1 MMEAEVFAQEL
12 EFEFRAGTDGGPG
25 MLTGPVVVYGDEAL
39 SLKGRER
46 MEPGFFTN
54 LDDKQIRAKVQ
65 HQRHQPIAANGR
77 GLTFRDSAKQLIA
90 ETRLPK
96 TTAGYELRE
105 YIQEGVYTGYSP
117 EFHARRESRESGT
130 FIRLLHK
137 GLMAGL
143 GIVDWPAF
151 PKSVIEVR
159 AASFLAEF
167 EGEVEYRQQGL
178 NGQFDYNRPEVV
190 ANAGRRRKELV
201 RPGAF
206 DFVLRDPTR
215 EVLLTL
221 GERADRP
228 LASRL
233 AGSLRLVD
241 SPEGLRF
248 EIDQLPDTSY
258 ARDFEA
264 LLNAGTLAYG
274 IRALY
279 RKPPPEA
286 VAPEDAEE
294 EIEDTADDA
303 EPGVTIGAINQ
314 AILTGLAIIP
324 RAPRGNPGDIEG
336 ATAKVPTESVAEA
349 RMVMPS
355 WLRYV

>member
-1 MMEAEVFAQEL
+1 MDAEVFAQEL

-25 MLTGPVVVYGDEAL
+25 MLVGPVVVYGDEAL

-46 MEPGFFTN
+46 MDPGFFTN
-54 LDDKQIRAKVQ
+54 LDDKQIRAKLQ

-117 EFHARRESRESGT
+117 EFLSRRESREPGT
-130 FIRLLHK
+130 FVRLLHK
-137 GLMAGL
+137 GLMDGL
-143 GIVDWPAF
+143 GIVDWPAY
-151 PKSVIEVR
+151 PKSTIEVR
-159 AASFLAEF
+159 AADFLAEIDAP
-167 EGEVEYRQQGL
+167 VEYRQQGFS
-178 NGQFDYNRPEVV
+178 GRFDYNRPETV
-190 ANAGRRRKELV
+190 ANTGRRRKELV

-233 AGSLRLVD
+233 AGSLRLTD
-241 SPEGLRF
+241 GPEGLGF
-248 EIDQLPDTSY
+248 SIDQLPDTSY
-258 ARDFEA
+258 ARDFET

-279 RKPPPEA
+279 RKPPPE
-286 VAPEDAEE
+286 VIPEDQAEE
-294 EIEDTADDA
+294 EIPDTADDA

-324 RAPRGNPGDIEG
+324 RAPRGNPGEIEG
-336 ATAKVPTESVAEA
+336 AVARPPAESVAEA
-349 RMVMPS
+349 RMVIPS

>member
-1 MMEAEVFAQEL
+1 MEAEVFAQEL

-46 MEPGFFTN
+46 MDPGFFTN
-54 LDDKQIRAKVQ
+54 LDDKQIRARMQ

-90 ETRLPK
+90 EIRLPK
-96 TTAGYELRE
+96 TTAGYEMRE
-105 YIQEGVYTGYSP
+105 YVREGVYTGYSP
-117 EFHARRESRESGT
+117 EFHTRRESREPGT

-137 GLMAGL
+137 GFMSGL
-143 GIVDWPAF
+143 GIVDWPAYE
-151 PKSVIEVR
+151 KSVVEMR
-159 AASFLAEF
+159 AADFLAELDTP
-167 EGEVEYRQQGL
+167 VEIRQQPFGAT
-178 NGQFDYNRPEVV
+178 FAYNTPEVV
-190 ANAGRRRKELV
+190 SNAGRRRKELV

-206 DFVLRDPTR
+206 DFTLQDPTR

-233 AGSLRLVD
+233 AGSLRLID
-241 SPEGLRF
+241 GPDGLKF
-248 EIDQLPDTSY
+248 ETDQLPNTSY
-258 ARDFEA
+258 ANDFQE

-336 ATAKVPTESVAEA
+336 ATAKVPAESVAEA

-355 WLRYV
+355 WLRFV

>member
-1 MMEAEVFAQEL
+1 MMEAEFRFH
-12 EFEFRAGTDGGPG
+12 EFEFRAGTDDGPG
-25 MLTGPVVVYGDEAL
+25 MLTGPVVVYGDDCAVGG
-39 SLKGRER
+39 KGRER
-46 MEPGFFTN
+46 MLPGFFKN
-54 LDDKQIRAKVQ
+54 LDDPKIRVNKQ
-65 HQRHQPIAANGR
+65 HQRVLALAANGR
-77 GLTFRDSAKQLIA
+77 GLTLRDSATALIA

-96 TTAGYELRE
+96 TTLGFDTREEIREGILTGYSSQFFPRLETRDTMRVLKEGLLDGIGIVDHPAYPKSTIELRE
-105 YIQEGVYTGYSP
+105 
-117 EFHARRESRESGT
+117 
-130 FIRLLHK
+130 
-137 GLMAGL
+137 
-143 GIVDWPAF
+143 
-151 PKSVIEVR
+151 
-159 AASFLAEF
+159 FLDYLDAP
-167 EGEVEYRQQGL
+167 VEYRQQGL
-178 NGQFDYNRPEVV
+178 NGQFDYNRPQTI
-190 ANAGRRRKELV
+190 ANTGRKRKEMV

-233 AGSLRLVD
+233 AGSLRLTD
-241 SPEGLRF
+241 GPEGLAF
-248 EIDQLPDTSY
+248 AIDQLPDTSY
-258 ARDFEA
+258 ARDFET

-336 ATAKVPTESVAEA
+336 ATAKVPPESVADG
-349 RMVMPS
+349 MPNG
-355 WLRYV
+355 W

>member
-1 MMEAEVFAQEL
+1 M
-12 EFEFRAGTDGGPG
+12 
-25 MLTGPVVVYGDEAL
+25 
-39 SLKGRER
+39 
-46 MEPGFFTN
+46 PGFFQN
-54 LDDKQIRAKVQ
+54 LGDKRIRVNVQ
-65 HQRHQPIAANGR
+65 HDRTKPIAANLY
-77 GLTFRDSAKQLIA
+77 GLKLHDSEKSLIA
-90 ETRLPK
+90 ETTLPD
-96 TTAGYELRE
+96 TAAGHEIRE
-105 YIQEGVYTGYSP
+105 YVQLGIYTGYSSQ
-117 EFHARRESRESGT
+117 FHARRETRDTMRVLQEG
-130 FIRLLHK
+130 LLT
-137 GLMAGL
+137 GI
-143 GIVDWPAF
+143 GIVDEPAY
-151 PKSVIEVR
+151 PKSTIELR
-159 AASFLAEF
+159 AEDFLAEL
-167 EGEVEYRQQGL
+167 ELEAEYRQQGL
-178 NGQFDYNRPEVV
+178 NGTFEYNRPETV

-258 ARDFEA
+258 ARDFET

-324 RAPRGNPGDIEG
+324 RG
-336 ATAKVPTESVAEA
+336 AAWQP
-349 RMVMPS
+349 
-355 WLRYV
+355 WRY